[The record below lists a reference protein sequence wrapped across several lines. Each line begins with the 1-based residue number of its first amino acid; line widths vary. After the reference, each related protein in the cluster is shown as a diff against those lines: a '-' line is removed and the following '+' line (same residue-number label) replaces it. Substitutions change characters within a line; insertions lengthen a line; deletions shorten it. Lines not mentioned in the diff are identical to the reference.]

1 MILNY
6 FVTGLALLSLACSSA
21 PKNSKP
27 SVDGPMMLAWKT
39 TLDADHALVGRIW
52 SSEAQEFVPAQ
63 QLFAAAASHQLVL
76 VGERHDHPDHHLL
89 QALLVE
95 QMGPMSIVGFEMLDE
110 LDALKIEENMTPQ
123 EIAQASDWAKSG
135 WPSFGLYQ
143 PIFRAMQRRQITA
156 LAIHPSRERLM
167 NRARNSKEFSKE
179 TASYIERLSAQGV
192 ATLRQDIN
200 RGHCGAAGGAML
212 DMMVAAQ
219 VFKDHWMASQ
229 MTSALDRRALEGNA
243 ASAARRRGLVIAG
256 NGHVRKDYG
265 LPNHIER
272 STLSIGLIEV
282 QSGQTQPLGYDLERF
297 DYTWFTPRLDD
308 EDPCQKYKRALEKM
322 KEQYRKQRSKE
333 RSVSMSK

>member
-1 MILNY
+1 MIQQY
-6 FVTGLALLSLACSSA
+6 FVVGLVLSSLACSSA

-39 TLDADHALVGRIW
+39 TLDADHPLVGQVW
-52 SSEAQEFVPAQ
+52 STKEHKFVSVR
-63 QLFAAAASHQLVL
+63 QLLAAAASHDLVL
-76 VGERHDHPDHHLL
+76 VGERHDHPDHHQL
-89 QALLVE
+89 QALLID
-95 QMGPMSIVGFEMLDE
+95 QMGPMSLVGFEMLDE
-110 LDALKIEENMTPQ
+110 KDAPKLKKNMTAQ
-123 EIAQASDWAKSG
+123 EIEKASDWAKSG
-135 WPSFGLYQ
+135 WPSFELYQ
-143 PIFRAMQRRQITA
+143 PIFQTMTRHQMTA
-156 LAIHPSRERLM
+156 LAIHPSRDRLM

-229 MTSALDRRALEGNA
+229 MTAALDRQPLGTSEGNP
-243 ASAARRRGLVIAG
+243 SRRRGVIIAG

-265 LPNHIER
+265 LPNHIDR
-272 STLSIGLIEV
+272 KTLSVGLIEV
-282 QSGQTQPLGYDLERF
+282 QKDQNAAQSYDLERF

-308 EDPCQKYKRALEKM
+308 EDPCQKYKKALEKM
-322 KEQYRKQRSKE
+322 KEHYRKKRSKE
-333 RSVSMSK
+333 RSVSMGK